1 MVEEVKLLTLLLT
14 NRNGAPF
21 VNQQWELDV
30 YVDSSEIGYGATIL
44 GVKFS
49 GIFPSLLIGTSSTRR
64 ELEGMLAM
72 ARRPDVQLLIQKK
85 DVR

>member
-21 VNQQWELDV
+21 VNQQWEL